1 MSNSTSGY
9 TFQMKALQSS
19 KRLHLTYSV
28 LVWFLFIKFYFEGLL
43 DIKVDL
49 ITQMKLNIPSKY
61 DTSGRPFKGFDFL
74 SNVPPLGQM
83 FNVCLPGSHAE
94 VTHSPLTAYWCYPL
108 CPHIWLPTFIFPQ
121 NGRTDSCHWNTVWN
135 SRFPFPDLNTWKKPA
150 VLQILCLGKKGSNC
164 RKFASLWS
172 RLWQQTRKTHVLRDN
187 ACSPVSEEWWSALL
201 AVVSRP
207 ALTPKGF
214 LSASTPSLNAHVGEG
229 AKWSGSF
236 MRIQFSFH
244 LISCIFRPRLI

>member
-150 VLQILCLGKKGSNC
+150 VLQILCLGKRAQTAGSLQAC
-164 RKFASLWS
+164 DHVCDSKPGKHMSCAIMLVHLCPKSDGVLFSLLSLVRHWHQKAFYQ
-172 RLWQQTRKTHVLRDN
+172 R
-187 ACSPVSEEWWSALL
+187 ALQ
-201 AVVSRP
+201 A
-207 ALTPKGF
+207 
-214 LSASTPSLNAHVGEG
+214 
-229 AKWSGSF
+229 
-236 MRIQFSFH
+236 
-244 LISCIFRPRLI
+244 